1 MRRVGCQALG
11 WRVRRCRRVLVD
23 LGVLLVALGPIDSDG
38 LVVLLLVAHCGSD
51 VLVVRLVVLHLA
63 VLVEVG
69 LVAVAPKEL
78 RMVRS
83 AAAATGCRSCQAC
96 MLGRRSMGHL
106 ALGAR

>member
-23 LGVLLVALGPIDSDG
+23 LGVLLVARGPIDLDG
-38 LVVLLLVAHCGSD
+38 VVVLLLVARCGSD
-51 VLVVRLVVLHLA
+51 DLVVRLVVLHLA

-83 AAAATGCRSCQAC
+83 VAAAGCRSCQAC